1 MNKFILSTVIA
12 LATTPAI
19 ATEFSV
25 VGEIVGV
32 WPITGYE
39 TVSSVETRCF
49 DELVEVPGQ
58 NNAGAGALTGAII
71 GGIIGD
77 AISSG
82 DGGATAGGALMGAI
96 IGADRGAQNRT
107 QPTTRTQRTCQD
119 VTVNNR
125 REVIEYYEVEYE
137 WNGFEGTF
145 QTVDSSYR
153 VGQRV
158 TLTLELRR
166 F

>member
-12 LATTPAI
+12 FSTTPVL

-25 VGEIVGV
+25 NGKVVGV

-49 DELVEVPGQ
+49 DERVEVPGS
-58 NNAGAGALTGAII
+58 NNAGTGALTGAII

-77 AISSG
+77 VIS
-82 DGGATAGGALMGAI
+82 DGNGNATAGAALMGAI
-96 IGADRGAQNRT
+96 IGADKGGRNTRPPRT
-107 QPTTRTQRTCQD
+107 ETQRTCQD

-145 QTVDSSYR
+145 QTVDPSYR
-153 VGQRV
+153 VGQSV

>member
-1 MNKFILSTVIA
+1 MKNLILSTTVA
-12 LATTPAI
+12 LFATPVFAD
-19 ATEFSV
+19 EFTV
-25 VGEIVGV
+25 YGRIVGV

-49 DELVEVPGQ
+49 DERVEVPGQ

-82 DGGATAGGALMGAI
+82 DGNATAGGALIGAI
-96 IGADRGAQNRT
+96 IGADRGSQNST

-119 VTVNNR
+119 VVVNNR

-137 WNGFEGTF
+137 WNGFEGKF

-153 VGQRV
+153 VGQNV
-158 TLTLELRR
+158 SLTLELRR

>member
-1 MNKFILSTVIA
+1 MKNLILSTTLA
-12 LATTPAI
+12 LFATPAL

-25 VGEIVGV
+25 TGEVTGV

-49 DELVEVPGQ
+49 DERVEVPGQ

-77 AISSG
+77 VISSG
-82 DGGATAGGALMGAI
+82 NGNATAGGALMGAI
-96 IGADRGAQNRT
+96 IGADKGSQNSRPAHT
-107 QPTTRTQRTCQD
+107 ETQRTCQD
-119 VTVNNR
+119 VTVHNR

-153 VGQRV
+153 VGQNV
-158 TLTLELRR
+158 SLTLELRR